1 MRVTRFCSAEEF
13 QKFINGETLH
23 NNTIHQRINHGSKS
37 VGFCFVEDEPEVAFR
52 YLKGIVDL
60 DYCIVLDFEDGHLK
74 PSVGAYNVGGANA
87 IIIEKKR
94 EWCCEWYNN
103 KVATLV
109 YADKHYAQLAPS
121 RRDLKRMFGI

>member
-1 MRVTRFCSAEEF
+1 MRVTRFCSAEEYR
-13 QKFINGETLH
+13 KFINGETLH
-23 NNTIHQRINHGSKS
+23 NSIVHQLVNHGSKS
-37 VGFCFVEDEPEVAFR
+37 VGFCFAEDEPEVAFK

-60 DYCIVLDFEDGHLK
+60 DYCVVLDFKDGHLK

-103 KVATLV
+103 KVATLLGF
-109 YADKHYAQLAPS
+109 DKHYVQLAPS
-121 RRDLKRMFGI
+121 RRDLKRIFGI